1 MPFTQFW
8 SCIWTFFSNSFK
20 RNIISNEKQEKFKSK
35 ADTNQLNRQIIRII
49 SRSFYILAF
58 SFFTSWWLFTLPFI
72 SLPASAFNSSKLMF
86 LSPFPFCG
94 TPLVAIPGPSLCSL
108 TSHTVFLFLLFSKL
122 YFVISDRIY
131 IIASHRWCDAVA
143 FVGFFFIKLSR
154 IILFSQLYNWLFR
167 RTVNVVFFTRE
178 RPS

>member
-1 MPFTQFW
+1 M
-8 SCIWTFFSNSFK
+8 NSFFVILLFIQK
-20 RNIISNEKQEKFKSK
+20 KYCFKWIARKF
-35 ADTNQLNRQIIRII
+35 QIKIRHQ
-49 SRSFYILAF
+49 STQQPNNTDHLARSFYILAF

-72 SLPASAFNSSKLMF
+72 SSPASAFNSSKLMF

-131 IIASHRWCDAVA
+131 IIASHRWRDGVV
-143 FVGFFFIKLSR
+143 FVDFFTQRSNIN
-154 IILFSQLYNWLFR
+154 LFSQLYTCFI
-167 RTVNVVFFTRE
+167 
-178 RPS
+178 